1 MFEGPIADRLAL
13 TEILLSPGGE
23 KLSAEAA
30 QIIAVLAMRDPKLLP
45 LHALYQEGGQR
56 EFPRD
61 PVQGYSIEGLSK
73 SVSKCHDVNKAIIR
87 DRDDMRKEF
96 NLKLRNRL
104 ILTVVGWLPA
114 VAAFVY
120 ALLR

>member
-1 MFEGPIADRLAL
+1 VFEGSISDRIAL
-13 TEILLSPGGE
+13 TEVLLSPGGE

-30 QIIAVLAMRDPKLLP
+30 QLIAILMQDPKLIP
-45 LHALYQEGGQR
+45 LNALYRDGGER

-61 PVQGYSIEGLSK
+61 SVEGLSK

-87 DRDDMRKEF
+87 DRDEMRQEF

-114 VAAFVY
+114 IAAFVY
-120 ALLR
+120 TLLR